1 MPLSVAA
8 IEMGYVLFASKLSG
22 KAIRRLSRPLSG
34 AAPPLTTQISLSQ
47 HVWVDAMIKSDGLMT
62 PFNKP
67 FVLWGDTAIIRAL
80 PCLIKSYSIYSKA
93 RLMPPSP

>member
-1 MPLSVAA
+1 
-8 IEMGYVLFASKLSG
+8 
-22 KAIRRLSRPLSG
+22 
-34 AAPPLTTQISLSQ
+34 
-47 HVWVDAMIKSDGLMT
+47 MIKSDGLMT